1 MPSKSGPASTASM
14 SPVSP
19 SRLDFSDALDVL
31 NASINS
37 ALGGE
42 MLDADAPAP
51 NAPGALLEK
60 CRVVID
66 DLQSELNSERV
77 RVVELENIVENL
89 SADLKQERKKV
100 LEERALVDQLRLEIR
115 GKSPEMIEI
124 ARELQDTKMRLFE
137 RENELE
143 NMTGY
148 CEKRVI
154 ELKRALKDASTT
166 FATPPL
172 PVRPD
177 NDEKVLQLTNQLEQ
191 RDSVLLMKE
200 SELKS
205 VVESYEKQV
214 RLLRAQ
220 LRSSEDLLSR
230 LSTAVTP
237 SPKPE
242 NQVNDWKVFIDP
254 EFTKLNK
261 TRLITGTKF
270 PNPFSN
276 SN

>member
-1 MPSKSGPASTASM
+1 M
-14 SPVSP
+14 SPVSS
-19 SRLDFSDALDVL
+19 SRLDFADALDVL
-31 NASINS
+31 NASIDS
-37 ALGGE
+37 ALAVEILATDSPVG
-42 MLDADAPAP
+42 DSPA
-51 NAPGALLEK
+51 ALLDK

-66 DLQSELNSERV
+66 ELQTELTAERAK
-77 RVVELENIVENL
+77 VVELETVVENL
-89 SADLKQERKKV
+89 NADLKQERKKV
-100 LEERALVDQLRLEIR
+100 QDERALVNQLRLEIR
-115 GKSPEMIEI
+115 GKSPEVVEI
-124 ARELQDTKMRLFE
+124 ARELEDTKLRLFE
-137 RENELE
+137 KENELE

-172 PVRPD
+172 PLRSD
-177 NDEKVLQLTNQLEQ
+177 SDEKMSQLVNQLEQ
-191 RDSVLLMKE
+191 SSSQLRMKE

-205 VVESYEKQV
+205 VVDSYEKQV

-230 LSTAVTP
+230 LSPVVTP
-237 SPKPE
+237 SPRPE
-242 NQVNDWKVFIDP
+242 NQANEWKSFIDP

-261 TRLITGTKF
+261 TRLVTGTKF